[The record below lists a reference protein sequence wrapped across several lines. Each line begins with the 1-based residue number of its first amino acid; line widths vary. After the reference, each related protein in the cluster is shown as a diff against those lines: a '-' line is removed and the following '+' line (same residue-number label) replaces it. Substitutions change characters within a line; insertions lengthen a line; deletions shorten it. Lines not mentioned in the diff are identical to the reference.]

1 MKIKAAIAN
10 EPGAPLS
17 MTELDLDEP
26 REDEILVRMVSSGV
40 CHSDLVVRDRGSMP
54 ALPAVLGHEG
64 AGVVERVGSSVHSLA
79 PGDHVVLSFASCGRC
94 AMCRRGHPAYC
105 ADFMPL
111 NFSGRRPD
119 GSAPLHQGR
128 EPVSGHFFGQ
138 SSFANYAVSPERC
151 AVKVS
156 ADASLRDLGPLGCG
170 IQTGAGAVLNA
181 LRATPG
187 SSITIFGSGAVGL
200 AALLAAVVAGCS
212 TIVAIDKDKR
222 RLDLAG
228 ELGATGTFQAADLQ
242 AAEVIDAT
250 EGGADFSVETTGVP
264 SVARLA
270 IETLR
275 VGGAAALHGAPQPGD
290 GGLDVSAL
298 PPGRTVT
305 YLVEGDAVPQ
315 EFIPKLLRLQAKG
328 QFPFEKLLRH
338 YDFQHIN
345 QAIEDS
351 SSGATIKPVLTFD
364 DAP

>member
-26 REDEILVRMVSSGV
+26 RDNEILVRMVSSGV
-40 CHSDLVVRDRGSMP
+40 CHSDIVVRDRGSMP

-64 AGVVERVGSSVHSLA
+64 AGVVERVGSAVHSLG

-94 AMCRRGHPAYC
+94 AMCRSGHPAYC

-119 GSAPLHQGR
+119 GSAPLHQVG
-128 EPVSGHFFGQ
+128 EPVGGHFFGQ

-156 ADASLRDLGPLGCG
+156 EDASLRDLGPLGCG
-170 IQTGAGAVLNA
+170 IQTGAG
-181 LRATPG
+181 
-187 SSITIFGSGAVGL
+187 GAQRTEGHARVFHNDFRERG
-200 AALLAAVVAGCS
+200 
-212 TIVAIDKDKR
+212 R
-222 RLDLAG
+222 RLSCLARRRRGRLLDNRCCRQRQEASRSRGRARSHPDLPSSRPPG
-228 ELGATGTFQAADLQ
+228 RRGDRRNRRRGGLLGRNHRRAIRGPVGDRDL
-242 AAEVIDAT
+242 
-250 EGGADFSVETTGVP
+250 EGWRRGS
-264 SVARLA
+264 
-270 IETLR
+270 
-275 VGGAAALHGAPQPGD
+275 LHGAPQPGD

-298 PPGRTVT
+298 PPGRSVT

-315 EFIPKLLRLQAKG
+315 EFIPKLLRLHAKG
-328 QFPFEKLLRH
+328 RFPFEKLLRH

-364 DAP
+364 DVP